1 MAFKVGDKA
10 KVVDKESP
18 LYNKT
23 VELTEVG
30 NEAYTFY
37 SESQKLKLIV
47 HKNAIQRTIKW
58 ESSPDRG
65 EKNLSMKIDKIDNV
79 NHPKHYQTLGGIECI
94 DMISSTLGEEGFSN
108 YCQGNI
114 IKYVVRYRQK
124 GGVESL
130 QKARWY
136 LDTLIRLREE
146 IRKRE
151 MEEA

>member
-1 MAFKVGDKA
+1 MTFKVGDKA
-10 KVVDKESP
+10 KVVDKESL

-23 VELTEVG
+23 VELIEV
-30 NEAYTFY
+30 NDEAYIFNC
-37 SESQKLKLIV
+37 ENPKFKLLV
-47 HKNAIQRTIKW
+47 HKNAIQRTIEW

-79 NHPKHYQTLGGIECI
+79 NHPKHYQTPGGIECI

-124 GGVESL
+124 GGIESL

-151 MEEA
+151 TEEA

>member
-10 KVVDKESP
+10 KVVDKESH

-23 VELTEVG
+23 VELIEV
-30 NEAYTFY
+30 NDEAYVFNY
-37 SESQKLKLIV
+37 GNQKLNLVV
-47 HKNAIQRTIKW
+47 HKDAIQRTIKW

-79 NHPKHYQTLGGIECI
+79 NHPKHYQTPGGIECI

-124 GGVESL
+124 GGIESL

-151 MEEA
+151 TEEA

>member
-10 KVVDKESP
+10 KVVDKESL

-23 VELTEVG
+23 VELIEV
-30 NEAYTFY
+30 NDEAYIFNC
-37 SESQKLKLIV
+37 ENPKFKLVV
-47 HKNAIQRTIKW
+47 HKNAIQRTIEW

-79 NHPKHYQTLGGIECI
+79 NHPKHYQTPGGIECI

-124 GGVESL
+124 GGIESL

-151 MEEA
+151 TEEA

>member
-1 MAFKVGDKA
+1 MTFKVGDKA
-10 KVVDKESP
+10 KVVDKESL

-23 VELTEVG
+23 VELIEVSD
-30 NEAYTFY
+30 EAYIFY
-37 SESQKLKLIV
+37 YEPRKLKLVV
-47 HKNAIQRTIKW
+47 HKDSIQRTVEW

-65 EKNLSMKIDKIDNV
+65 EENLSMKFDEIDNV
-79 NHPKHYQTLGGIECI
+79 NHPAHYQTPGGIECI

-124 GGVESL
+124 GGIESL

-151 MEEA
+151 TEEA